1 MLFLFAFLATTI
13 CTIAIDF
20 LWIGIIAR
28 NTLINL
34 IKPYLTISASG
45 DLIVRTPYAVACW
58 VLIVIGTYYFVIQS
72 LPENKPIQIYAFKG
86 ALFGLVTYGV
96 YDLTNAALQIQ
107 WPVAMIALDVGW
119 GMMLCA
125 ICAVLWKLFL

>member
-1 MLFLFAFLATTI
+1 MLLLPAFLITSI

-45 DLIVRTPYAVACW
+45 ELIVRTHYAIACW
-58 VLIVIGTYYFVIQS
+58 LLIVAGTYIFVIQS
-72 LPENKPIQIYAFKG
+72 LPENAPTQDVALKG

-96 YDLTNAALQIQ
+96 YDLTNAALQID
-107 WPVAMIALDVGW
+107 WPIAMIALDVGW
-119 GMMLCA
+119 GMALCA
-125 ICAVLWKLFL
+125 ICALLWRLFL